1 MFLEV
6 ISPSA
11 IIYRGEVSLV
21 QMPGKMGSF
30 EILHNHA
37 PIAALLDPGKMKI
50 IDMERNIVF
59 LNISRGLVHA
69 KNNRITIVTEKD
81 IEK

>member
-6 ISPSA
+6 ITPSE
-11 IIYRGEVSLV
+11 ILYRGEVSLV

-30 EILHNHA
+30 EVLHNHA

-50 IDMERNIVF
+50 IDLERNIVY
-59 LNISRGLVHA
+59 LNISRGLVHV
-69 KNNRITIVTEKD
+69 KNNRITIVTEEEA
-81 IEK
+81 EK

>member
-11 IIYRGEVSLV
+11 IIYRGEISLV

-37 PIAALLDPGKMKI
+37 PIAALLVPGKMKI

-59 LNISRGLVHA
+59 LSISHGLVHA

>member
-1 MFLEV
+1 MLLEV
-6 ISPSA
+6 ITPTKV
-11 IIYRGEVSLV
+11 IYKGIVSLI

-30 EILHNHA
+30 EVLHNHA

-59 LNISRGLVHA
+59 LNVSKGLVHA
-69 KNNRITIVTEKD
+69 KNNRITIVTEQ
-81 IEK
+81 EMEM